1 MIGLRG
7 ALIVIDVNMTVLLD
21 IYGELLTEKQRVS
34 MELFYNNDYSL
45 AEIGE
50 DLNISRQGVHE
61 NIKQGTDKIKK
72 FESILKINEK
82 SIKLKKECEKL
93 KKQIDN
99 EEAFMQIDLIKNI
112 L

>member
-1 MIGLRG
+1 
-7 ALIVIDVNMTVLLD
+7 VIDVNMTVLLD

-50 DLNISRQGVHE
+50 DLQISRQGVHE
-61 NIKQGTDKIKK
+61 NIKQGTEKIKK

-82 SIKLKKECEKL
+82 SMILKKACNELKLNLKDSQNEKAAAQL
-93 KKQIDN
+93 DII
-99 EEAFMQIDLIKNI
+99 ENI
-112 L
+112 F